1 MRHITQVAHR
11 CTICKTP
18 NTWVPSSLV
27 YWGEVVGLRSA
38 AILGRISAYH
48 ICEKAKSVGVK
59 SLWLGIRDPLGCPR
73 ATEIQIFAYNRLGP
87 SQQMFDY
94 LGCRR
99 SHKTKSIQNDD
110 SKDVTEASNGQ
121 DYATKRKRMR
131 LDEICRE
138 QYPEFSRNVIQSFIA
153 QGKVLVDGVPVLK
166 AGAQI
171 KPNASINVTG
181 NVPKFVCRAGLK
193 LEAAIKAFGIV
204 PDSRVVLDAGL
215 STGGFTDC
223 WIQSGASHVFGID
236 VGYGQVAEK
245 IRVHQSV
252 TVMERTNLRHLRRSD
267 LESHLQG
274 KGIDLVSLD
283 VSFISTLKMRDAI
296 CDIMEPQGDV
306 VLLIK
311 PQFEAGKQ
319 AVGAGGVVRDK
330 SVHASVLHNVI
341 HGWQDAGFRCS
352 GLIRSPIKGATAGN
366 VEYLCHLKRGL
377 DNVAPDNYIDEL
389 LLELGLQQST
399 LQ

>member
-1 MRHITQVAHR
+1 MTKSFENDV
-11 CTICKTP
+11 
-18 NTWVPSSLV
+18 S
-27 YWGEVVGLRSA
+27 
-38 AILGRISAYH
+38 
-48 ICEKAKSVGVK
+48 KSV
-59 SLWLGIRDPLGCPR
+59 D
-73 ATEIQIFAYNRLGP
+73 
-87 SQQMFDY
+87 
-94 LGCRR
+94 
-99 SHKTKSIQNDD
+99 
-110 SKDVTEASNGQ
+110 EANNCDEHAS
-121 DYATKRKRMR
+121 KRKKMR
-131 LDEICRE
+131 LDELCRE

-171 KPNASINVTG
+171 KPTASITVTG

-193 LEAAIKAFGIV
+193 LEAAIQAFGIV

-223 WIQSGASHVFGID
+223 WIQYGAAHVFGID

-245 IRVHQSV
+245 VRVHQSV
-252 TVMERTNLRHLRRSD
+252 TVMERTNLRHLRRSN

-330 SVHASVLHNVI
+330 SVHASVLYNVI

-352 GLIRSPIKGATAGN
+352 GLIKSPIKGATAGN
-366 VEYLCHLKRGL
+366 IEYLCHLKRGI
-377 DNVAPDNYIDEL
+377 DNVAPDDHIHEL
-389 LLELGLQQST
+389 LLELGLQQAT
-399 LQ
+399 PQ

>member
-1 MRHITQVAHR
+1 MRRIPQVSQYW
-11 CTICKTP
+11 TICKP
-18 NTWVPSSLV
+18 LNTWVPSSLLF
-27 YWGEVVGLRSA
+27 WGEVQSA
-38 AILGRISAYH
+38 AKHGRILAYH
-48 ICEKAKSVGVK
+48 VCEKAQSIGVE
-59 SLWLGIRDPLGCPR
+59 SSWSGFRDPLGCSK
-73 ATEIQIFAYNRLGP
+73 TTGLQISACSRLGP
-87 SQQMFDY
+87 SQQFVQY
-94 LGCRR
+94 FGCRR
-99 SHKTKSIQNDD
+99 SHRTKSFENDD
-110 SKDVTEASNGQ
+110 FKSVDEASPCHE
-121 DYATKRKRMR
+121 YVIKRKKMR

-171 KPNASINVTG
+171 KPTASITVTG
-181 NVPKFVCRAGLK
+181 NLPKFVCRAGLK

-223 WIQSGASHVFGID
+223 WIQYGASHVFGID

-252 TVMERTNLRHLRRSD
+252 TVMERTNLRHLRRSN

-274 KGIDLVSLD
+274 KRIDLVSLD

-296 CDIMEPQGDV
+296 CDIMEPRGDV

-330 SVHASVLHNVI
+330 SVHANVLHNVI
-341 HGWQDAGFRCS
+341 HGWQDVGFRCS
-352 GLIRSPIKGATAGN
+352 GLIQSPIKGATAGN

-377 DNVAPDNYIDEL
+377 ENVAPDNNIDEL

-399 LQ
+399 VQ